1 MNDTVITIKDDD
13 NSMNVGTS
21 REKPIIVEASPER
34 PLKEKAKAPLT
45 GFFAPRR
52 PVSSLPAVATR
63 KKPTLSPIVWPDGTQ
78 QHVRGEQTTFAS
90 RIFEYSRREKALP
103 QLQMPDGSLE
113 RPTIT
118 GSETPPSHCS
128 QTGQVSCEDRASGAT
143 TSTTAA
149 QLGPERH
156 LASVSWND
164 KWRPRRAKDILANSE
179 AATYLR
185 DWLLA
190 LEIKSAEGQNIE
202 VPATESRDQTLTVIP
217 RDLFKSKRP
226 KIIRTVERPRKKRRV
241 ESDEEDLD
249 DWLVDDDEDDT
260 VYVRDVISDESDE
273 EHASITTSPWKPKLT
288 RLSRS
293 RTVEPNGQETVQSED
308 ALKDLTPTH
317 DFSDYLT
324 NSILLSGPNG
334 SGKTAAV
341 YACAE
346 ELGWEVFEVYPGI
359 GKRNGSS
366 LMSLVGDV
374 GKNHTV
380 GKGPR
385 PGPSVFPHENRIDQ
399 LLSSPRRKSV
409 NNRGVSSSP
418 TRSRYTP
425 DVFSGRGQTPFDTN
439 GKGKSPQQSIIL
451 LEEVDILFG
460 DDINFWPTVV
470 TLIRESRR
478 PVIMTCNGVFI
489 LYTLT
494 FSATCLIPTTDASL
508 VPIEILPLQST
519 LTFNVASC
527 DIATAYLRRL
537 ALTEGHEVE
546 EGVLRALYEDG
557 KTLELSCF
565 SHDLAAYSVCPRPST
580 PDLRR
585 AINAL
590 QFLCSGYSGSHYL
603 SEHWL
608 QEQRQPRPLFA
619 PTAHSPEQALPC
631 PSSNSSRRYIQ
642 EYRGCVQHAS
652 SVLR

>member
-1 MNDTVITIKDDD
+1 MV
-13 NSMNVGTS
+13 
-21 REKPIIVEASPER
+21 
-34 PLKEKAKAPLT
+34 
-45 GFFAPRR
+45 
-52 PVSSLPAVATR
+52 
-63 KKPTLSPIVWPDGTQ
+63 
-78 QHVRGEQTTFAS
+78 
-90 RIFEYSRREKALP
+90 
-103 QLQMPDGSLE
+103 
-113 RPTIT
+113 
-118 GSETPPSHCS
+118 
-128 QTGQVSCEDRASGAT
+128 
-143 TSTTAA
+143 
-149 QLGPERH
+149 
-156 LASVSWND
+156 
-164 KWRPRRAKDILANSE
+164 
-179 AATYLR
+179 
-185 DWLLA
+185 
-190 LEIKSAEGQNIE
+190 
-202 VPATESRDQTLTVIP
+202 
-217 RDLFKSKRP
+217 
-226 KIIRTVERPRKKRRV
+226 RPRKKRRV

-590 QFLCSGYSGSHYL
+590 QFLCSGYSGFSDSASAGTSLLHQQMFYTDDELDIIPGYDL
-603 SEHWL
+603 SEEITEFVDSAPL
-608 QEQRQPRPLFA
+608 SSNPSNEQLCKDMLRLWRL
-619 PTAHSPEQALPC
+619 
-631 PSSNSSRRYIQ
+631 SNSSSEIDSSLSRRSAALLEVCFIYKGVYLI
-642 EYRGCVQHAS
+642 
-652 SVLR
+652 